1 MKILHLDAYEDRF
14 LNYCSEF
21 YTAREKKWDWFDPNL
36 PYSVVNRYK
45 RYPHWSFLVDNNE
58 DLIAFSCVQ
67 THFFPSNCARVL
79 TRTYYHP
86 SHRRGHLAYETNT
99 KTPAMYMLEDQMKYV
114 KNLNI
119 DHLFFSVEYL
129 RRKSSI
135 TNLAKKLHGK
145 YNDEWKVLDDLYQT
159 YPQDDDKRS
168 WQVVCV
174 LSRTSDTFPL
184 KNLTIDEWKKMY
196 G

>member
-1 MKILHLDAYEDRF
+1 
-14 LNYCSEF
+14 
-21 YTAREKKWDWFDPNL
+21 
-36 PYSVVNRYK
+36 
-45 RYPHWSFLVDNNE
+45 
-58 DLIAFSCVQ
+58 
-67 THFFPSNCARVL
+67 
-79 TRTYYHP
+79 
-86 SHRRGHLAYETNT
+86 
-99 KTPAMYMLEDQMKYV
+99 MYMLEDQMKYV

-168 WQVVCV
+168 WQVICV
-174 LSRTSDTFPL
+174 LSRTSNTFPL